1 MAINYYQFSNPMY
14 YFVDNTGQPLTNGWV
29 FWYENDDH
37 STFKDVYKVPPGQ
50 DQDNPDGIP
59 WPNPLPLNAAGFQS
73 DNYGIWGADD
83 QPYYVE
89 IRKTSDPGSQLI
101 LSEGNFSPPITN
113 GGGGGGTGAADNN
126 VLINGQFTY
135 YAQNYDV
142 ADASI
147 PISIPN
153 LAPGDWFFAKSNAT
167 ASDMLTFPSFIPG
180 QTDVP
185 QNPVN
190 YLHYSC
196 TSPGT
201 GETYKQIGVIF
212 NATTLLPGSGVS
224 NFAGQTLTLQFTAQ
238 STISSAISI
247 NIHQNFGAG
256 GSAQVNTPIETLTL
270 TTSWPTTNKGNPYS
284 ITFEVPSIAGKTI
297 ATPGGILDGQGDFF
311 SLTIDF
317 PLNLASDIQITN
329 LKLEVASLLSS
340 FVADTIQQLQY
351 KTVGLQFPPLTN
363 VVGVAAQ
370 QNNISDGNYQILL
383 TDQGGFTGF
392 SYFALAGKSEL
403 CYSNNPPFGAL
414 LCDGKPYYSYL
425 HYNLSQVA
433 RANVNWGMA
442 PQAFT
447 TSIATATITATTN
460 LFGPVVSGNSG
471 TSGFTFTQVSNGSSS
486 TNAVATIVCPAGSSI
501 TPGSFFL
508 INSTIANY
516 YVWFSQYNTTIDP
529 GSFNPVL
536 AGKFGVKV
544 IYNGVETATTL
555 AAVIAGS
562 LRVAQFK
569 VPDLRGLFPRMPN
582 YAAVGVL
589 PQAQQLIITS
599 AGNDTSVNFVI
610 VGLDQFGIPN
620 AETLA
625 GSNAGTATSVNFYSA
640 ITSIT
645 PSANTVGAVQVGVVG
660 QINCICTS
668 QNGSTATPL
677 SINGIYQRD
686 PDVAT
691 RYAQVTGGLT
701 GDNVG
706 SQQQSQNIAHQHQ
719 QTAENASGST
729 DVATVRGDSD
739 GPYTTS
745 SSNFTLFS
753 GGNQSNPNNL
763 YVNFIIYR

>member
-1 MAINYYQFSNPMY
+1 MY
-14 YFVDNTGQPLTNGWV
+14 YFVDNTGQPLTGGFV
-29 FWYENDDH
+29 FWYESDDH
-37 STFKDVYKVPPGQ
+37 STFKPVYKVPPTQSDPSGT
-50 DQDNPDGIP
+50 P
-59 WPNPLPLNAAGFQS
+59 WPNPLPLNSAGFQG

-83 QPYYVE
+83 KPYYVE
-89 IRKTSDPGSQLI
+89 VRVSSDPTSELI
-101 LSEGNFSPPITN
+101 LSEDNFSPPITN
-113 GGGGGGTGAADNN
+113 GGGGSNTGAADNN

-135 YAQNYDV
+135 YTQNYNV
-142 ADASI
+142 ANASI

-167 ASDMLTFPSFIPG
+167 ASDMITFPLFIPG

-185 QNPVN
+185 QNPVS

-201 GETYKQIGVIF
+201 GETFKQIGVIF
-212 NATTLLPGSGVS
+212 SATTLLPGSGVS

-247 NIHQNFGAG
+247 NIHQNFGQG
-256 GSAQVNTPIETLTL
+256 GSTQVDTPIENLTL
-270 TTSWPTTNKGNPYS
+270 TTSWPTSNSGNPYT

-297 ATPGGILDGQGDFF
+297 ATPGGILNNQGDFF

-329 LKLEVASLLSS
+329 LKLEVASLPSS

-363 VVGVAAQ
+363 VVGAPSQ
-370 QNNISDGNYQILL
+370 QNNISDGNYQVLL
-383 TDQGGFTGF
+383 IDQGGFIGF
-392 SYFALAGKSEL
+392 IYQALAGKSEL
-403 CYSNNPPFGAL
+403 CYSVNPPFGAL
-414 LCDGKPYYSYL
+414 LCDGTPYYSYQ
-425 HYNLSQVA
+425 HYNLAQASQS
-433 RANVNWGMA
+433 NPNWGKA
-442 PQAFT
+442 PQSFT
-447 TSIATATITATTN
+447 TTTATATITATTN
-460 LFGPVVSGNSG
+460 IFGPVISGNSG

-486 TNAVATIVCPAGSSI
+486 TNAVATIVCPAASSV

-516 YVWFSQYNTTIDP
+516 YVWFSLYNTTIDP
-529 GSFNPVL
+529 GAFNPVL
-536 AGKFGVKV
+536 AGKIGVKV
-544 IYNGVETATTL
+544 IYNGGETAATL
-555 AAVIAGS
+555 ASVISGA
-562 LRVAQFK
+562 LRIAQFK
-569 VPDLRGLFPRMPN
+569 VPDMRGLFPRMPN
-582 YAAVGVL
+582 HAAVGVL

-610 VGLDQFGIPN
+610 VGLDQFGIAN
-620 AETLA
+620 TETLA
-625 GSNAGTATSVNFYSA
+625 GANAGTATSVNFYSA

-645 PSANTVGAVQVGVVG
+645 PGANTVGAVQVGVVG

-668 QNGSTATPL
+668 QNGAASTIL

-686 PDVAT
+686 PDYAT

-701 GDNVG
+701 GDRVG
-706 SQQQSQNIAHQHQ
+706 SQQQSQNIAHDHQ
-719 QTAENASGST
+719 EANGTAGGGSPDAINAVPGNNGANSP
-729 DVATVRGDSD
+729 AFNR
-739 GPYTTS
+739 
-745 SSNFTLFS
+745 TLNS